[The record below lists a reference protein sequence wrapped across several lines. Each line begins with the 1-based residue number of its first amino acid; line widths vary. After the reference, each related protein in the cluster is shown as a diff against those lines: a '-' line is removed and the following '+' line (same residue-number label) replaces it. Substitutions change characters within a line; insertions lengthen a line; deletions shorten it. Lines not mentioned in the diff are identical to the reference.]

1 MALLYHLLVHGIL
14 LGCLFVFVLL
24 CCFMS
29 CLLWFLLF
37 DVFYVLYSAAV
48 SVLSDVV
55 LFVDTRMV
63 LYADLYHDTF
73 TSQHECFTTFFPS
86 LPYAKSSPL

>member
-14 LGCLFVFVLL
+14 LACLFVFVLL
-24 CCFMS
+24 CRFMS

-37 DVFYVLYSAAV
+37 DVFYGLYSAGV

-55 LFVDTRMV
+55 FSFVDTRMV

-73 TSQHECFTTFFPS
+73 TSQNECFTI
-86 LPYAKSSPL
+86 LMGEL